1 MTLGF
6 LLSLAA
12 GFVWS
17 CVNVIDK
24 AVVSKFIK
32 NPIFM
37 IVIFV
42 FVSLVIGLITLPFL
56 NGGLSGWD
64 WGWILIASIAY
75 TLGNLLYFY
84 ALKKEEPSRIIPL
97 FSLTTV
103 LVVMFSALFLGEVF
117 GFETYFGIFVIITG
131 SIIITAKKN
140 ILYSFT
146 SRALWLM
153 VLSCLGFSI
162 AYVINKYLLD
172 TYSYWQVFGWQRV
185 IVGLAGIFIVFGFYS
200 ELKQVYQQ
208 IKKRYMAL
216 SASAEVLNVFGVLL
230 FTIASAFW
238 FVALVEAVV
247 SVQYVFV
254 FFWAL
259 IISRFKPSLFS
270 EEVNKKIMLQKIV
283 SIALIIVG
291 IYLIT

>member
-12 GFVWS
+12 GFIWS

-24 AVVSKFIK
+24 VVISKYIK

-37 IVIFV
+37 IVILV
-42 FVSLVIGLITLPFL
+42 FVSLIIGLITIPFL
-56 NGGLSGWD
+56 TGGLQGWD

-75 TLGNLLYFY
+75 IFGNLLYFY
-84 ALKKEEPSRIIPL
+84 ALKKEEPSRVVPL

-103 LVVMFSALFLGEVF
+103 IVVVLGALFLGEVF
-117 GFETYFGIFVIITG
+117 GLQTYIGILIIIIGSFVI
-131 SIIITAKKN
+131 TARKN
-140 ILYSFT
+140 ILNSFT

-153 VLSCLGFSI
+153 VLSCLGFAI
-162 AYVINKYLLD
+162 FMVINKHLLD

-185 IVGLAGIFIVFGFYS
+185 MVGVLGIFLVCIFYS
-200 ELKQVYQQ
+200 ELKQVYLQ
-208 IKKRYMAL
+208 IKKRHMAL
-216 SASAEVLNVFGVLL
+216 SASAELLNMFGVLL

-247 SVQYVFV
+247 SVQYVFI

-259 IISRFKPSLFS
+259 IISRFKPSLFT
-270 EEVNKKIMLQKIV
+270 EEVNKRVMLQKIV
-283 SIALIIVG
+283 SIVLIIIG
-291 IYLIT
+291 ICLIT